1 MACKRGNPVP
11 SAQNAA
17 GVHHWTCHVA
27 KVENAVRCRRNRWG
41 SWGAGGREGKRAWEG
56 VVGEI

>member
-1 MACKRGNPVP
+1 MP

-27 KVENAVRCRRNRWG
+27 KVENPVRCRRNRWG
-41 SWGAGGREGKRAWEG
+41 SWGAGVRGWPGVGEGEG

>member
-1 MACKRGNPVP
+1 MP

-27 KVENAVRCRRNRWG
+27 KVENPVRCRRNRWG
-41 SWGAGGREGKRAWEG
+41 SWGGGGKGDGREWGEGEG